1 MKGLGGLLIAILSAV
16 ALWQF
21 AVEWQ
26 RGTFGV
32 AFRPN
37 IEALGQDEVLRSVGP
52 PLTKYGEHDGGET
65 WQYTNGRIV
74 RFNYRG
80 EVVETRGFS
89 TFITPEPGRRRGRG
103 SAVWVKEGTQPGAAD
118 LPPNVSYQQG
128 MGGGYPAPLP
138 APTPSAIDQQRGWQS
153 SSPLDQRPR

>member
-1 MKGLGGLLIAILSAV
+1 MKGLGGLLIAILGAV

-32 AFRPN
+32 SFGSPL
-37 IEALGQDEVLRSVGP
+37 EAMNQDQILRTVGP
-52 PLTKYGEHDGGET
+52 PLSKFGENDGGET

-80 EVVETRGFS
+80 KVVTTNGFS
-89 TFITPEPGRRRGRG
+89 ALITPAPRLRAPTYIVTEDPNG
-103 SAVWVKEGTQPGAAD
+103 STRARD
-118 LPPNVSYQQG
+118 LPPNVSDNK
-128 MGGGYPAPLP
+128 GGS
-138 APTPSAIDQQRGWQS
+138 APTAEPTPMDLDKQRGWKS
-153 SSPLDQRPR
+153 SSPLDQRAR